1 MSRAFPVILAR
12 SAAKAGWLTPEL
24 KVTTHPAGGYCIA
37 EKQPGSG
44 IALYRDPHASKAH
57 LERVVAARKKAA
69 IQGVLHGQLQGIDE
83 AAARDL
89 GQSWLDF

>member
-12 SAAKAGWLTPEL
+12 SAAKAARLTPDL
-24 KVTTHPAGGYCIA
+24 KVTVHPAGGYCIA

-44 IALYRDPHASKAH
+44 IAHYRDPHASKAY
-57 LERVVAARKKAA
+57 LEGVVAARRKAA
-69 IQGVLHGQLQGIDE
+69 IQAVLHGQLHQIDE

-89 GQSWLDF
+89 GQFWLDF